1 MSGLSCDLGEVLAV
15 LNQRCED
22 LSMRIMAADQR
33 GFTAARE
40 ILARNVL
47 IKSET
52 SASTPSDWPFTS
64 LFGIIREL

>member
-1 MSGLSCDLGEVLAV
+1 MNGLSCDLGDVLAV

-40 ILARNVL
+40 ILAGNAM
-47 IKSET
+47 IKPET
-52 SASTPSDWPFTS
+52 SPSTPSDWPFTS
-64 LFGIIREL
+64 QFGIIREL